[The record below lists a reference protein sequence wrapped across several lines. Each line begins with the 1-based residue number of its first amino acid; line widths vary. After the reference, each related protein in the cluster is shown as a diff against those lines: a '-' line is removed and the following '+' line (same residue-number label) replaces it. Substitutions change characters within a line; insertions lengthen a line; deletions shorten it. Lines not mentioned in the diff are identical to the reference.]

1 MEHTP
6 TYYLQGEIVIID
18 YNSVIII
25 TIVGIIILGILLLL
39 FCYGIMALLLIYT
52 PTTSIVGLLTPE
64 WDTS

>member
-64 WDTS
+64 